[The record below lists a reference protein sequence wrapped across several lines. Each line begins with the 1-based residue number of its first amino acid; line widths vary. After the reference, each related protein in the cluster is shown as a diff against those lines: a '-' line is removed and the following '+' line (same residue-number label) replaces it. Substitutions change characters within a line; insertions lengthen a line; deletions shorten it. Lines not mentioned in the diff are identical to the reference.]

1 MRRNRSDGPLNG
13 RTAGRIVAILLLWSG
28 GATVRLIA
36 QTVPADAA
44 QNAGGL
50 FLLFPVGAR
59 AVGMGQSAAALDGSG
74 EAAFWNPSGLATMNN
89 DEFALHSASLVSG
102 ATNALTAFFP
112 RRGIGVLGGAVY
124 LVDYGDQDVVD
135 SSGTTV
141 ARLAPRN
148 IELLASF
155 ATDLGGSFVFGVS
168 YKLVEFR
175 VDCSGDCHTVPAGV
189 GVTHA
194 LDVGG
199 QFTVGET
206 EALRIGFVVRNIGF
220 PLQVNNR
227 DQADPLPARLVVG
240 ALYRIDFRPFPGG
253 DGKQRL
259 DLKVAADVESP
270 WGEVGTP
277 QARVGLDVG
286 YQRLLRLRGGYAFVH
301 DGLGGPTVGLGVA
314 SGSIGVDLAHPFLTG
329 SSLVTANPTYLSFR
343 VTF

>member
-1 MRRNRSDGPLNG
+1 MRRNPSDGQSDRRTVG
-13 RTAGRIVAILLLWSG
+13 RGVALAIFLSATGSLGLTAQAIASDG
-28 GATVRLIA
+28 
-36 QTVPADAA
+36 A
-44 QNAGGL
+44 QNAGAL

-59 AVGMGQSAAALDGSG
+59 AVGMGQSAVTLEGSG
-74 EAAFWNPSGLATMNN
+74 EAVFWNPGGLATMETG
-89 DEFALHSASLVSG
+89 EFALHSASLVAG

-112 RRGIGVLGGAVY
+112 RRGIGVFGGAVY
-124 LVDYGDQDVVD
+124 
-135 SSGTTV
+135 
-141 ARLAPRN
+141 
-148 IELLASF
+148 
-155 ATDLGGSFVFGVS
+155 
-168 YKLVEFR
+168 R
-175 VDCSGDCHTVPAGV
+175 VDCSGDCTTVPAGL

-206 EALRIGFVVRNIGF
+206 QALRIGFVVRNIGF

-240 ALYRIDFRPFPGG
+240 ALYRIDFRAFPGG

-277 QARVGLDVG
+277 QARLGVDVG

>member
-1 MRRNRSDGPLNG
+1 MRRRRSD
-13 RTAGRIVAILLLWSG
+13 GRIVAILALLSG
-28 GATVRLIA
+28 GPAVRLTA
-36 QTVPADAA
+36 QTVPTAA
-44 QNAGGL
+44 TQNAGAL

-59 AVGMGQSAAALDGSG
+59 EVGMGQSAVALDGGG
-74 EAAFWNPSGLATMNN
+74 EAVFWNPSGLATMDNG
-89 DEFALHSASLVSG
+89 EFALHSASLVSG
-102 ATNALTAFFP
+102 ATNALTVFFP

-206 EALRIGFVVRNIGF
+206 QALRIGFVVRNMGF

-259 DLKVAADVESP
+259 DLKLAADVESP

-277 QARVGLDVG
+277 QARFGLDVG

-329 SSLVTANPTYLSFR
+329 SSLVIANPTYVSFR

>member
-1 MRRNRSDGPLNG
+1 MRRSLSRSRIALALCLSAGPPVHLGAQAIAADG
-13 RTAGRIVAILLLWSG
+13 
-28 GATVRLIA
+28 
-36 QTVPADAA
+36 A

-59 AVGMGQSAAALDGSG
+59 AVGMGQSAVTLEGSG
-74 EAAFWNPSGLATMNN
+74 EAVFWNPAGLATMENG
-89 DEFALHSASLVSG
+89 EFALHSASLVAG

-112 RRGIGVLGGAVY
+112 RRGIGVFGGAVY
-124 LVDYGDQDVVD
+124 LVDYGDQEVVD
-135 SSGTTV
+135 STCT
-141 ARLAPRN
+141 
-148 IELLASF
+148 
-155 ATDLGGSFVFGVS
+155 
-168 YKLVEFR
+168 
-175 VDCSGDCHTVPAGV
+175 TVPAGL

-206 EALRIGFVVRNIGF
+206 QALRIGFVVRNIGF

-240 ALYRIDFRPFPGG
+240 ALYRIDFRAFPGG

-259 DLKVAADVESP
+259 DLKLAADVESP

-277 QARVGLDVG
+277 QARFGLDVG

>member
-1 MRRNRSDGPLNG
+1 MRRSLSSERG
-13 RTAGRIVAILLLWSG
+13 VAFAVLLSAAVSLRLSG
-28 GATVRLIA
+28 QAIA
-36 QTVPADAA
+36 PEGT

-59 AVGMGQSAAALDGSG
+59 AVGMGQSAVALDGGG
-74 EAAFWNPSGLATMNN
+74 EAVFWNPSGLATMENG
-89 DEFALHSASLVSG
+89 EFALHSASLVAG

-135 SSGTTV
+135 STGTTV

-155 ATDLGGSFVFGVS
+155 ATDLGGSFAFGLS

-175 VDCSGDCHTVPAGV
+175 VDCSGDCHTIPAGI

-194 LDVGG
+194 LGVGG
-199 QFTVGET
+199 QFTIGET
-206 EALRIGFVVRNIGF
+206 QALRVGFVVRNIGF

-227 DQADPLPARLVVG
+227 DQADPLPARLVLG
-240 ALYRIDFRPFPGG
+240 ALYRIDFHPFPGG

-277 QARVGLDVG
+277 QARLGFDVG

-301 DGLGGPTVGLGVA
+301 EGLGGPSVGLGVA

>member
-1 MRRNRSDGPLNG
+1 MRRSLSRSPIALVLCLSAGPPVHLGAQAIAADG
-13 RTAGRIVAILLLWSG
+13 
-28 GATVRLIA
+28 
-36 QTVPADAA
+36 A

-59 AVGMGQSAAALDGSG
+59 AVGMGQSAVTLEGSG
-74 EAAFWNPSGLATMNN
+74 EAVFWNPAGLATMETG
-89 DEFALHSASLVSG
+89 EFALHSASLVAG

-112 RRGIGVLGGAVY
+112 RRGIGVFGGAVY
-124 LVDYGDQDVVD
+124 LVDYGDQEVVD
-135 SSGTTV
+135 STGTTI

-155 ATDLGGSFVFGVS
+155 ATDLGGSFVFGLS

-175 VDCSGDCHTVPAGV
+175 VDCSGDCTTVPAGL
-189 GVTHA
+189 GVPHA

-199 QFTVGET
+199 QFTLGET
-206 EALRIGFVVRNIGF
+206 QALRIGFVVRNIGF

-259 DLKVAADVESP
+259 DLKGAADAESP
-270 WGEVGTP
+270 LGGVWTR
-277 QARVGLDVG
+277 QARVRPELGCH
-286 YQRLLRLRGGYAFVH
+286 RLLRLRGGHAIAP
-301 DGLGGPTVGLGVA
+301 DG
-314 SGSIGVDLAHPFLTG
+314 
-329 SSLVTANPTYLSFR
+329 
-343 VTF
+343 

>member
-1 MRRNRSDGPLNG
+1 MRLCLSRSRIALALCLSAGPPVHLG
-13 RTAGRIVAILLLWSG
+13 AQAI
-28 GATVRLIA
+28 A
-36 QTVPADAA
+36 ADAA
-44 QNAGGL
+44 HDAGGL

-59 AVGMGQSAAALDGSG
+59 AVGMGQSAGTLEGGG
-74 EAAFWNPSGLATMNN
+74 EAVFWNPAGLATMENG
-89 DEFALHSASLVSG
+89 EFALHSASLVAG

-112 RRGIGVLGGAVY
+112 RRGIGVFGGAVY

-141 ARLAPRN
+141 APLAPRN

-155 ATDLGGSFVFGVS
+155 ATDPGGSFVFGVG
-168 YKLVEFR
+168 YNLVEFR
-175 VDCSGDCHTVPAGV
+175 VGRSGDCHTVPAGV

-253 DGKQRL
+253 AGKH
-259 DLKVAADVESP
+259 
-270 WGEVGTP
+270 
-277 QARVGLDVG
+277 
-286 YQRLLRLRGGYAFVH
+286 RLR
-301 DGLGGPTVGLGVA
+301 
-314 SGSIGVDLAHPFLTG
+314 
-329 SSLVTANPTYLSFR
+329 
-343 VTF
+343 

>member
-13 RTAGRIVAILLLWSG
+13 RTAGRIVAILLLLSG
-28 GATVRLIA
+28 GPTVCLIA
-36 QTVPADAA
+36 QTVPADAP

-59 AVGMGQSAAALDGSG
+59 AVGMGQSAAA
-74 EAAFWNPSGLATMNN
+74 
-89 DEFALHSASLVSG
+89 
-102 ATNALTAFFP
+102 
-112 RRGIGVLGGAVY
+112 
-124 LVDYGDQDVVD
+124 
-135 SSGTTV
+135 
-141 ARLAPRN
+141 
-148 IELLASF
+148 
-155 ATDLGGSFVFGVS
+155 
-168 YKLVEFR
+168 